1 MIAKHPSR
9 EQSFL
14 VLNRRLSFERK
25 HATIEEIRR
34 EIAHRKM
41 KRERSGHRACEFV
54 ARKEKSSL
62 SRSSGIIFLFYR
74 SLEQK
79 MCYTFLEIDRNSTE
93 NRRPFNAGERKKMC
107 PSYLSSG
114 GLLSTFV
121 KTSMKTIISV
131 EKKKE
136 KKRNRR
142 YFSRPRFLITS
153 IILFLYFKLFSSTFD
168 LWKFFV
174 QVYKR
179 L

>member
-25 HATIEEIRR
+25 HATIEEIQR
-34 EIAHRKM
+34 EIAYRKM
-41 KRERSGHRACEFV
+41 ERERSGHRACEFV

-107 PSYLSSG
+107 PSYLSSS

-136 KKRNRR
+136 KKKE
-142 YFSRPRFLITS
+142 PS
-153 IILFLYFKLFSSTFD
+153 ILFPPSIPNYIEFILFLYFKLFSSTFD

-174 QVYKR
+174 QVKR